1 MLAPD
6 LISLPPVSGG
16 QSDVLSDVLR
26 AGLDPA
32 GAFGAAF
39 ALNRVV
45 GNDRVNDT
53 LNRFA
58 GRTPDAAPDAAAP
71 PAQDAPQTS
80 LDHSAP
86 SPMDGRTAEVKT
98 PASAPKP
105 TVDPAAVPK
114 SAGPVATA
122 ASDATA
128 TAGRQAAKDAGEDAA
143 KAAQRSMARAFA
155 ERGAGA
161 AAREGAVL
169 AAQRGAALGSR
180 LAAMS
185 LLRLGALSVPG
196 LGTAITVVL
205 WMVDTD
211 GRKAFN
217 NLIASVFGGGSEAP
231 AIDAP
236 PSPPRTHFL
245 PLTNDGNRDGI
256 IEGKDQ
262 GMSRTN
268 DAAFRYHPDD
278 VWPTSG
284 PNIETTSNF
293 ADVANKV
300 NALNAKLTHLVDS
313 VTSIYQSQTNEPYVV
328 QSWANTKPGVEAL
341 GDFQST
347 MLPTIASQ
355 LMAGANSANNAYQAF
370 RGVNLKNRQEINNST
385 SGLIPFRAN
394 HVNEAHMSDS
404 TGELKTAVDD
414 MQRIAQSLTAA
425 ADNFAVKPNRSTTDP
440 SGGTGGTPQ
449 SEAPADTAPPVTTPL
464 PATPPAAFGGPA
476 ASEPKAADNPAKD
489 LASLLRNNM
498 PAGGM
503 PMPGMGGM
511 PQVPGM
517 GGMPQ
522 IPGLGAGGPKPMDL
536 ADKPI
541 DKASLQK
548 ALDDRLKNKDG
559 DDAKKA
565 PGDNGPGDHTP
576 PGAPAVTGPAAV
588 KATPAGHSDNGPQG
602 APPVNPASNTTEI
615 GGRKWTFDNP
625 KLANLAHGLT
635 GTDGPGHKSIY
646 QAAEEAGF
654 KMPPPGQD
662 IGQNVPVNQLKPGD
676 VVMGANNH
684 NGVFLGVV
692 DNQAMAINEA
702 GKVVPLSDIAQFDGP
717 HQGFFRLADD
727 GAPATPVTQPV
738 ADTGTAPPPAPPVA
752 PPAAPPTQLPPTT
765 GATDPGVI
773 PGQNTGVQGL
783 NPRTVPPNN

>member
-6 LISLPPVSGG
+6 LVSLPPVAGG
-16 QSDVLSDVLR
+16 QSDVFSDVLR

-45 GNDRVNDT
+45 GNDRVNDA

-58 GRTPDAAPDAAAP
+58 GRAPESATNAAD
-71 PAQDAPQTS
+71 T
-80 LDHSAP
+80 AP
-86 SPMDGRTAEVKT
+86 SPMDGKTTEVKT
-98 PASAPKP
+98 PPASAPKP
-105 TVDPAAVPK
+105 AVDPAAMPK
-114 SAGPVATA
+114 PAASAATA

-128 TAGRQAAKDAGEDAA
+128 TAGERAVKDAGADAV
-143 KAAQRSMARAFA
+143 KTAQRSMTRAFA
-155 ERGAGA
+155 ERGVGA
-161 AAREGAVL
+161 AAREGGVL
-169 AAQRGAALGSR
+169 AVQRGAALGAR
-180 LAAMS
+180 VGAMS

-217 NLIASVFGGGSEAP
+217 NLIASVLGGGSAAP

-245 PLTNDGNRDGI
+245 PLTHDGNRDGI
-256 IEGKDQ
+256 IESKDQ

-278 VWPTSG
+278 VWPTSA

-293 ADVANKV
+293 ADVASKV
-300 NALNAKLTHLVDS
+300 NALNTKLTHLLES
-313 VTSIYQSQTNEPYVV
+313 VTSIYQSQPNEPYVA
-328 QSWANTKPGVEAL
+328 QSWTNTKPGVEAL
-341 GDFQST
+341 ADFQST

-385 SGLIPFRAN
+385 SGLIPFWAN

-404 TGELKTAVDD
+404 TAELKTAVED
-414 MQRIAQSLTAA
+414 MQRIAQNLGAA
-425 ADNFAVKPNRSTTDP
+425 ADNFTVKPNRSSTDS
-440 SGGTGGTPQ
+440 SGASGAPQ
-449 SEAPADTAPPVTTPL
+449 SQDPTPAPTPL
-464 PATPPAAFGGPA
+464 PVVPPVALGGPA
-476 ASEPKAADNPAKD
+476 ATDPKPADNQARD
-489 LASLLRNNM
+489 LASLLRNGM
-498 PAGGM
+498 PTGGM

-511 PQVPGM
+511 PQMPGM

-522 IPGLGAGGPKPMDL
+522 IPGLGAGGPKPTDL

-548 ALDDRLKNKDG
+548 ALDDKLKDKDR

-565 PGDNGPGDHTP
+565 IADVGPAEHTP
-576 PGAPAVTGPAAV
+576 PGAPVVAGPGAV
-588 KATPAGHSDNGPQG
+588 KATPAGHSEPGPQG
-602 APPVNPASNTTEI
+602 APPANPASNTTEI

-625 KLANLAHGLT
+625 KLAELAHGLT
-635 GTDGPGHKSIY
+635 GTDGAGHKSIY
-646 QAAEEAGF
+646 QSATEAGF
-654 KMPPPGQD
+654 KLPPPGQD

-676 VVMGANNH
+676 AIMGANNH

-717 HQGFFRLADD
+717 HQGFFRLTDD
-727 GAPATPVTQPV
+727 GTPPAGVPSAQPV
-738 ADTGTAPPPAPPVA
+738 ADTNTATPPAPPVA
-752 PPAAPPTQLPPTT
+752 PPAPSGGPLPPTT

-773 PGQNTGVQGL
+773 PGQSTGAQGL
-783 NPRTVPPNN
+783 NPRTVPPNS